1 MKSYNIRLARYQVG
15 SALIVS
21 LVMLLLISLI
31 GVSSMQGTVLQER
44 MASNLQDRNIAFQAG
59 ERALKAGETAL
70 AANALG
76 YITNNRLADPFN
88 WDGAAGAGVT
98 ELVTNDNQLSA
109 EPDYHVGWVADYCP
123 SPEPGDPCYERFAVT
138 SRAQGGTDTSVVILQ
153 SMFMP
158 EPL

>member
-1 MKSYNIRLARYQVG
+1 MNTSSIHLGRHQEG

-44 MASNLQDRNIAFQAG
+44 MASNLQDRNLAFQAS
-59 ERALKAGETAL
+59 ERALKAGEKAL
-70 AANALG
+70 AADALA
-76 YITNNRLADPFN
+76 YSLNDRLVNSFI
-88 WDGAAGAGVT
+88 WDGSGANATTLATG
-98 ELVTNDNQLSA
+98 DDQLSE
-109 EPDYHVGWVADYCP
+109 EPDYHVGWVAEYCP
-123 SPEPGDPCYERFAVT
+123 SLEVGDPCFERFAVT
-138 SRAQGGTDTSVVILQ
+138 SRAQGGTDTAVVILQ